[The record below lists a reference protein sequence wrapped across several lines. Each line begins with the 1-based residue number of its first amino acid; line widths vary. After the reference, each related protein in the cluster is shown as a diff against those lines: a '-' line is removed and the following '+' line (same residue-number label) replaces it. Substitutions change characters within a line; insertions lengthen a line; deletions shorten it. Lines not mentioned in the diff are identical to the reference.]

1 MHFHINKIRH
11 FPIPII
17 TEKRMLKSLSSRRMS
32 RFTVFCNLAEGIDCL
47 QSDSVF
53 AILKR
58 TAMIDRI
65 FSSLERYPLVRYMFR
80 KLNVGL
86 LHPPQLNDCLAMNT
100 VI

>member
-1 MHFHINKIRH
+1 
-11 FPIPII
+11 
-17 TEKRMLKSLSSRRMS
+17 
-32 RFTVFCNLAEGIDCL
+32 
-47 QSDSVF
+47 
-53 AILKR
+53 
-58 TAMIDRI
+58 MIDRI